1 MTHRPPIF
9 KVVVDSKGV
18 ALEKIKRGRPDYRK
32 ARKSAILRQRD
43 AIELFR
49 KLKKSRKGFHGSYAF
64 NFLDTARTFAMLQL
78 QAKEREIQEN
88 LDRVLAYDGGAKHS
102 GD

>member
-1 MTHRPPIF
+1 MTHRAPIF

-18 ALEKIKRGRPDYRK
+18 ALEKIKQGRPDYRK
-32 ARKSAILRQRD
+32 ARKGAILRQRD

-49 KLKKSRKGFHGSYAF
+49 KLKTVRKGFNGSYTF
-64 NFLDTARTFAMLQL
+64 HFLDTARTFAMLHL

-88 LDRVLAYDGGAKHS
+88 LDRVLAYDGSAKQS